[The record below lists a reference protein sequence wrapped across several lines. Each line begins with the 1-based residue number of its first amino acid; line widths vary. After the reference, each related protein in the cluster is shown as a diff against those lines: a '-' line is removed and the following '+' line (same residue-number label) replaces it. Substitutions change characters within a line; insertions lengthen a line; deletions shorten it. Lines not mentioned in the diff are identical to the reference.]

1 MKDLNLFFFKIIDL
15 ILSFILIKGL
25 PSLSLTTDMSEKF
38 IPLRKPVPSDFTKA
52 SFAANLLAK

>member
-1 MKDLNLFFFKIIDL
+1 MVDL

-25 PSLSLTTDMSEKF
+25 PTLSLTTEMSEKF